1 MHDYQV
7 RLRAAQKF
15 LAKVGGLDCAFKL
28 PRLPVRVLPL
38 WFGGLCSKALRA
50 CGQGD
55 KVKLSLQFRGREI
68 EMQSIGRDLFQ
79 VRSDRSL
86 RISSCRHLMGLMLT
100 PLCELCRNLSMM
112 WDQRLR

>member
-1 MHDYQV
+1 MV
-7 RLRAAQKF
+7 R
-15 LAKVGGLDCAFKL
+15 
-28 PRLPVRVLPL
+28 RL
-38 WFGGLCSKALRA
+38 WSKGLRA

-86 RISSCRHLMGLMLT
+86 RSSTCRHPVGLSLT
-100 PLCELCRNLSMM
+100 PLCEVCRNLSMM